1 LSSLGDDL
9 FASRKKPLPYLIAEI
24 KKHQE
29 KASKF
34 ISKTESNKQTSI
46 NNSKDLPNNATIRR
60 EYIDCGKLDC
70 QWVHGPYYY
79 AYWKDEDGKLHKKYI
94 GKYLPASIKNE

>member
-1 LSSLGDDL
+1 MSSLGEDL
-9 FASRKKPLPYLIAEI
+9 LASRNKPLPYLIAEI

-29 KASKF
+29 KVAKF
-34 ISKTESNKQTSI
+34 INKIDTQKQTSI
-46 NNSKDLPNNATIRR
+46 NNSKDLPKNVTIRR

-79 AYWKDEDGKLHKKYI
+79 AYWKDENGKLRKKY
-94 GKYLPASIKNE
+94 